1 VAWSRVNPSTVGILK
16 EDSEDS
22 KKESTLF
29 GSGFLKRAA
38 KRLEDEKA
46 IVKVT
51 WDAVTAEMPAG
62 P

>member
-1 VAWSRVNPSTVGILK
+1 MGILK

-29 GSGFLKRAA
+29 GSGFLERAA